1 MTTDTP
7 AFHIGRAQ
15 STDAPRLSEL
25 LASTFL
31 AAYGHC
37 STPVNVQAFIAD
49 NYRPER
55 QASEIESADIINF
68 IASAGSDLAG
78 VAQLRLCTPVPADVD
93 GRALE
98 LGRFYLDSRF
108 HGRGIAQALMQ
119 AVKNAAREHRAE
131 RLWLSVWKQSP
142 QAIRF
147 YEKEGF
153 RIVGSTIFTVG
164 DDPKEDWLMACD
176 LISQGNEENR
186 ANTPTQQTG

>member
-1 MTTDTP
+1 MATDAP
-7 AFHIGRAQ
+7 DFRIGIAQ
-15 STDAPRLSEL
+15 SADAPRLSQL

-37 STPVNVQAFIAD
+37 STPANVQAFIAE
-49 NYRPER
+49 NYRPDR
-55 QASEIESADIINF
+55 QAGEIESADIVNF
-68 IASAGSDLAG
+68 IATSGSDLAG
-78 VAQLRLCTPVPADVD
+78 VAQLRLRTPAPAAVG

-98 LGRFYLDSRF
+98 LGRFYLDSRY
-108 HGRGIAQALMQ
+108 HGRGIAQALMR
-119 AVKNAAREHRAE
+119 AVKDAARGHRAE

-153 RIVGSTIFTVG
+153 RIAGSTIFVVG

-176 LISQGNEENR
+176 LTGQADR
-186 ANTPTQQTG
+186 A